1 MIGAAFRPFIRRSPL
16 EVYENQSRRI
26 ADAQKALREAVFYL
40 EELSKDVSGKFTEL
54 ETLARE
60 LETMKALS
68 EENATSLKN
77 KIALINKKSLWFVVL
92 THAIA
97 FVLGVFGSVIANY
110 IYDYMK

>member
-1 MIGAAFRPFIRRSPL
+1 M
-16 EVYENQSRRI
+16 Q
-26 ADAQKALREAVFYL
+26 ALH
-40 EELSKDVSGKFTEL
+40 
-54 ETLARE
+54 
-60 LETMKALS
+60 

-92 THAIA
+92 THATA